1 MTAAPTTG
9 ARSRRL
15 GRGHLVA
22 WLALAVVLVGALV
35 YGTVDD
41 AGPRSP
47 EERARNLA
55 ETIACPQ
62 CDGQSVADSDAEAS
76 IAIRELIEQRIA
88 EGASDERIRD
98 ELAAAYGEQVLLT
111 PRSDG
116 VSGLVWAVP
125 VVALVLAFA
134 GLAYAFVRWR
144 GGGTARAS
152 EADRALV
159 EQARRKAGEAGGS

>member
-55 ETIACPQ
+55 ETIA
-62 CDGQSVADSDAEAS
+62 
-76 IAIRELIEQRIA
+76 
-88 EGASDERIRD
+88 
-98 ELAAAYGEQVLLT
+98 
-111 PRSDG
+111 
-116 VSGLVWAVP
+116 
-125 VVALVLAFA
+125 
-134 GLAYAFVRWR
+134 
-144 GGGTARAS
+144 
-152 EADRALV
+152 
-159 EQARRKAGEAGGS
+159 

>member
-111 PRSDG
+111 PGSDG

-125 VVALVLAFA
+125 VVVLVLAFA
-134 GLAYAFVRWR
+134 GLAWAFVRWR
-144 GGGTARAS
+144 GGGAVRAT

-159 EQARRKAGEAGGS
+159 EQARRRAGEAAGS

>member
-1 MTAAPTTG
+1 M
-9 ARSRRL
+9 
-15 GRGHLVA
+15 
-22 WLALAVVLVGALV
+22 
-35 YGTVDD
+35 
-41 AGPRSP
+41 
-47 EERARNLA
+47 
-55 ETIACPQ
+55 
-62 CDGQSVADSDAEAS
+62 
-76 IAIRELIEQRIA
+76 
-88 EGASDERIRD
+88 
-98 ELAAAYGEQVLLT
+98 LLT

-159 EQARRKAGEAGGS
+159 EQARRKAGEAVGS